1 MTITITVET
10 DAFDVTDLLDELI
23 KVRALAQSRAERSML
38 KTITYDE
45 DASQLKLVVELREPD
60 PDWFGEQPKNKRCE
74 S

>member
-23 KVRALAQSRAERSML
+23 KVRALAQSRAERAKL

-60 PDWFGEQPKNKRCE
+60 PDWFGEQPKKQAV
-74 S
+74 